1 MVSLLNRI
9 ILGATII
16 ICGFSVAFI
25 FMRKEFQ
32 LCKAS
37 RPQPPAQQ

>member
-1 MVSLLNRI
+1 MLSLVNRI
-9 ILGATII
+9 VLGATIV
-16 ICGFSVAFI
+16 ICGIAVAVI